1 MKKITVCLILV
12 CLVFSLA
19 APVWAIGSP
28 VVDFADL
35 ITEDEEAYLEEKAE
49 TIVDQYGM
57 DVVILTVASTYGE
70 SIREFADDFY
80 DENSYGV
87 GSDYSGVLFML
98 AMDTREWYISTC
110 GDGIYAV
117 TDYGVQELFSSVAG
131 LLSNNDYFSAFDRYL
146 DELDRYYKAFSQED
160 PMDGYGGDY
169 EGPGSYEPDYDGDI
183 IYYEKP
189 PRSTGSI
196 LFISILIGVIVGGIA
211 LLIMRSGM
219 KTAKRQS
226 GAAHYL
232 QSDVRITKAHHH
244 YLYSRTT
251 RTVKTEYNGGGTG
264 RGGGGSHVHRSSGGR
279 SHGGGGGRF

>member
-1 MKKITVCLILV
+1 MKKLSVFLILL

-28 VVDFADL
+28 VVDLADL
-35 ITEDEEAYLEEKAE
+35 LTEDEEAYLEEKAKDITSE
-49 TIVDQYGM
+49 YSM
-57 DVVILTVASTYGE
+57 DVVILTVGSTYGKN
-70 SIREFADDFY
+70 IRDFADDFY
-80 DENSYGV
+80 DENGYGI

-131 LLSNNDYFSAFDRYL
+131 LLSYDDYYSAFDRYL
-146 DELDRYYKAFSQED
+146 DELTLYYAAFVQGD
-160 PMDGYGGDY
+160 PMDGYIGGYD
-169 EGPGSYEPDYDGDI
+169 GPGTYEPDYSGDI

-196 LFISILIGVIVGGIA
+196 LFVSLLIGVIVGGIT
-211 LLIMRSGM
+211 LLIMRCGM
-219 KTAKRQS
+219 KTAKRQN

-232 QSDVRITKAHHH
+232 KNDVRITKAHHH

-251 RTVKTEYNGGGTG
+251 RTAKSEYKGGGS
-264 RGGGGSHVHRSSGGR
+264 GGGSHVHSSSGGR